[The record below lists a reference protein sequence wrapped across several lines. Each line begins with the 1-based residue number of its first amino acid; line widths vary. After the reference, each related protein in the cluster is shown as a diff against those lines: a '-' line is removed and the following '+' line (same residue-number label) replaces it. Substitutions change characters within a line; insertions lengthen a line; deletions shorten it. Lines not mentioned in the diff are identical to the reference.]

1 MSEERGLVEA
11 ALFSAGK
18 PIDAEEISNSTQLP
32 VDKVG
37 ALLKSLRKAYETM
50 GSALE
55 VVQIGK
61 KWVFQIREDYAEK
74 ARYFAPPELPPDV
87 VKTAALI
94 AYHQPIRQ
102 SDLNDMIG
110 EKVYAHVKI
119 LKSLGLVTATP
130 QGRSL
135 SLNTSRHFPEFF
147 GIKAT
152 ARRDIKR
159 LMAERAGLKTKEDAS
174 LATGAHD

>member
-18 PIDAEEISNSTQLP
+18 PIDAEELSKSTQLP
-32 VDKVG
+32 VDRVG
-37 ALLKSLRKAYETM
+37 ALLRSLKKAYETM

-61 KWVFQIREDYAEK
+61 KWVFQIREDYTEK

-94 AYHQPIRQ
+94 AYHQPIKQ

-110 EKVYAHVKI
+110 EKVYEHVKM
-119 LKSLGLVTATP
+119 LKSLSLVTATP
-130 QGRSL
+130 QGRTLSL
-135 SLNTSRHFPEFF
+135 STSRHFPEFF

-152 ARRDIKR
+152 ARKEIKR
-159 LMAERAGLKTKEDAS
+159 LMAERAGFKPKEDQNP
-174 LATGAHD
+174 ATEAHD